1 MKRIPTCIHVA
12 QAWLYQH
19 GDWSVIFSGCHTDPT
34 DSSRWGMHRFSQHL
48 LRHKKCT
55 AVDMHHFPVFFL
67 CICTARNKYFPRA
80 TKLLSSVHF
89 NTLSTWSWSEMLW
102 ALFMYTFL
110 MFPYIS
116 SQRERALRLQLYQ
129 GKMGTYDLLLK
140 VSNEACAL
148 WTGTSQV

>member
-1 MKRIPTCIHVA
+1 MNRLPASIHVT

-48 LRHKKCT
+48 LRHKKRT
-55 AVDMHHFPVFFL
+55 TVDMHHFPVFFYAFAL
-67 CICTARNKYFPRA
+67 LETSTFQRQP
-80 TKLLSSVHF
+80 KLLSSVHF

-116 SQRERALRLQLYQ
+116 SQRERALRFHLYQ
-129 GKMGTYDLLLK
+129 GKMGTYDLLLN
-140 VSNEACAL
+140 VSNEACAR
-148 WTGTSQV
+148 WTGTCQV